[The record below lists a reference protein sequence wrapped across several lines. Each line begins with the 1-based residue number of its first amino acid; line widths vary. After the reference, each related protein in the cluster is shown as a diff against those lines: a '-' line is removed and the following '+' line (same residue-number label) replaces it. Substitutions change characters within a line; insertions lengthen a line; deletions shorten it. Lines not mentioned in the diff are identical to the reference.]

1 MKRSRLWSWRRTGI
15 KCQIHNSG
23 VIGAWGAVSVKWR
36 SNSLSLKE
44 RGSMGWGLEITSVD
58 RSFQKG
64 HQWTFLNPCFYLSL
78 DSIVLWLPLSVNVF
92 SHDIYIMSSDAIS
105 MFPLLV
111 VYTKDLEGWT
121 VVMPDTLGHRK
132 TGRRAFQREGTW
144 AKAWGGTRRTNTW
157 VSDS

>member
-15 KCQIHNSG
+15 KYQISQFRGDWCLRSSFLEMVKQQPEFKGKGKHG
-23 VIGAWGAVSVKWR
+23 LGIGNHKCRQIFSEESPVDFSK
-36 SNSLSLKE
+36 SLLLFIP
-44 RGSMGWGLEITSVD
+44 W
-58 RSFQKG
+58 QYC
-64 HQWTFLNPCFYLSL
+64 P
-78 DSIVLWLPLSVNVF
+78 LPLSGNVF
-92 SHDIYIMSSDAIS
+92 SHGIYIMSSDAIS